1 MVDHAMTK
9 RVDAGARRTGFVG
22 VLGQTNVGKSTFLN
36 AVMGEKLTITSAKPQ
51 TTRNQIRCILTN
63 ERAQIV
69 FLDTPGLHRPR
80 DRLSRYLLREAYRGL
95 RGLDAILYLVEPWG
109 QVSELDRQ
117 VFVRLRHEQCPVL
130 LVVNKIDLAKGNAL
144 EETLLAYEAT
154 GLFVELIPISAVRGD
169 GLTDVI
175 DTLIPYLPEG
185 ALLFPDD
192 VNSDQA
198 EEFLIGELIR
208 EKAILLTRQEIPY
221 SIAVRVKW
229 LHERNDDLVEIQ
241 AEIVV
246 ERESQKGIIVGKGG
260 SMVRQIGTLAR
271 SDIETFLRSRV
282 FLDLIVKVQ
291 PDWTKDNDQIRQL
304 TSQT

>member
-1 MVDHAMTK
+1 MGFKSAPFPVACCDLGDLCILLKRSEDRMVDHAMTK

-208 EKAILLTRQEIPY
+208 EKAILLIC
-221 SIAVRVKW
+221 
-229 LHERNDDLVEIQ
+229 
-241 AEIVV
+241 
-246 ERESQKGIIVGKGG
+246 
-260 SMVRQIGTLAR
+260 
-271 SDIETFLRSRV
+271 
-282 FLDLIVKVQ
+282 
-291 PDWTKDNDQIRQL
+291 
-304 TSQT
+304 